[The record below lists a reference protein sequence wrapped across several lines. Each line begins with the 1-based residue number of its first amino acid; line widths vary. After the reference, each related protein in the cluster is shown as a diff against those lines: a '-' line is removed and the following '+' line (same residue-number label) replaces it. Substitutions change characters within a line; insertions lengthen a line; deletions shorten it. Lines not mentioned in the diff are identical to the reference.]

1 MRGRRRRKPLWD
13 SPLLLRAGGFLRPVY
28 DGPPS
33 WLWFAGLGRAA
44 AILLI
49 AAGAHTLVRDD
60 LAYNILIGIYLA
72 AAVCGVS
79 YLYSLRATS
88 HVTPGLTWTQML
100 LDFSVVAAT
109 VSFTGGQESVFVFLL
124 LVVVLEAGMLLGLAQ
139 GFLFSVGAAAFLLW
153 MSLDSTLSQK
163 SAVEHWYNL
172 SLQWVAL
179 FCAAFISGY
188 WNLRISRMKQFQRE
202 ILDNM
207 NGGFL
212 LVGRNGA
219 VGGANRAACGI
230 LGIDEARLRGRPVD
244 TALVTEDGSE
254 CPVVT
259 ALREGRDFLSYECA
273 VRTPKGGV
281 RLLGLSTNH
290 LYDARGRLET
300 LIVSF
305 TDLTEMDRI
314 RKEMMRQARMA
325 YIGEMAAE
333 LAHEIRNPVTSIRGA
348 MEELGRGNLPPQTAE
363 RLTAITL
370 RESDH
375 LEKVVAGLL
384 DFARN
389 PELRRAAVSPAA
401 LAAEMRD
408 LFEKRHPGLRVEVR
422 AESGEQDI
430 HADPTQMRQLFI
442 NLCQNAADA
451 MKGEGRLDIVIQPRE
466 NSVEIRFED
475 CGPGIPP
482 DKVAR
487 IFEPF
492 YTEKER
498 GVGMGLA
505 VCSRIATVHDGT
517 IQAATRPGGGAAFVV
532 RLPRAL
538 PGAPEGD
545 ETGRT
550 AASGPEETQG

>member
-1 MRGRRRRKPLWD
+1 MSARRRRKTPGG
-13 SPLLLRAGGFLRPVY
+13 SPVWRRAGAFLRPVY
-28 DGPPS
+28 DGPPA
-33 WLWFAGLGRAA
+33 WLWFAGLGRTA

-49 AAGAHTLVRDD
+49 AGGAHALVRDD

-72 AAVCGVS
+72 AAVCGLS
-79 YLYSLRATS
+79 YLHSLRATS
-88 HVTPGLTWTQML
+88 HVTAGLTWTQML

-124 LVVVLEAGMLLGLAQ
+124 LVVVLEAGVLLGLAQ
-139 GFLFSVGAAAFLLW
+139 GFLFALGAAVLLLW
-153 MSLDSTLSQK
+153 MSLDSTLSTK
-163 SAVEHWYNL
+163 APVEHWYSV

-188 WNLRISRMKQFQRE
+188 WNLRLSRMKQFQRE

-207 NGGFL
+207 SGGFL
-212 LVGRNGA
+212 LVDRNGVVA
-219 VGGANRAACGI
+219 GANRAACGI

-244 TALVTEDGSE
+244 QALVPEDGSE

-259 ALREGRDFLSYECA
+259 ALREGRDYLSYECT
-273 VRTPKGGV
+273 VTTRRGGL

-290 LYDARGRLET
+290 LYDAHGRLET

-305 TDLTEMDRI
+305 TDLTEMERI
-314 RKEMMRQARMA
+314 RKEMLVQARMA

-348 MEELGRGNLPPQTAE
+348 MEELGKGNLPPQTAG

-375 LEKVVAGLL
+375 LEKVVSGFL

-389 PELRRAAVSPAA
+389 PELRRSTVS
-401 LAAEMRD
+401 LARLAGEMRE
-408 LFEKRHPGLRVEVR
+408 LFEKKHPGVRVEVR
-422 AESGEQDI
+422 TEPGGESV

-451 MKGEGRLDIVIQPRE
+451 MGGEGRLDIAVQPRE
-466 NSVEIRFED
+466 TTVEVRFED

-482 DKVAR
+482 DKVAQ

-492 YTEKER
+492 YTDKER

-505 VCSRIATVHDGT
+505 VCSRIAAVHDGT
-517 IQAATRPGGGAAFVV
+517 IQAATRPGGGAVFVV
-532 RLPRAL
+532 RLPRAF
-538 PGAPEGD
+538 PAAAEGD
-545 ETGRT
+545 EPGRT

>member
-1 MRGRRRRKPLWD
+1 MSGRRRRKSAGQ
-13 SPLLLRAGGFLRPVY
+13 SPLLRRAGRFFRPVY
-28 DGPPS
+28 DGPPA
-33 WLWFAGLGRAA
+33 WLWFAGLGRTA

-49 AAGAHTLVRDD
+49 AGGAHALVRDD

-88 HVTPGLTWTQML
+88 QVTAGLTWTQML
-100 LDFSVVAAT
+100 LDFGVVAAT

-124 LVVVLEAGMLLGLAQ
+124 LVVVLEAGVLLGLSQ
-139 GFLFSVGAAAFLLW
+139 GFLFSLGAAAFLLW
-153 MSLDSTLSQK
+153 MSLAGGASGRT
-163 SAVEHWYNL
+163 AVERWYSV

-188 WNLRISRMKQFQRE
+188 WNLRISRMKQFQRD

-212 LVGRNGA
+212 LVDWSGVVA
-219 VGGANRAACGI
+219 GANRAACGI

-244 TALVTEDGSE
+244 QALIPEDGSE

-259 ALREGRDFLSYECA
+259 ALREGRDYLSYECP
-273 VRTPKGGV
+273 VKTPRSGV

-314 RKEMMRQARMA
+314 RKEMLRQARMA

-375 LEKVVAGLL
+375 LEKVVSGFL

-389 PELRRAAVSPAA
+389 PELRRSRVSLVR
-401 LAAEMRD
+401 LAGEMRE
-408 LFEKRHPGLRVEVR
+408 LFEKRNPALRVEVR
-422 AESGEQDI
+422 IEPGEEDI
-430 HADPTQMRQLFI
+430 HADPTQMRQLFL

-451 MKGEGRLDIVIQPRE
+451 MKGEGRLDIVVQPRE
-466 NSVEIRFED
+466 TTVEVRFED

-482 DKVAR
+482 DKVAQ

-492 YTEKER
+492 YTDKER

-505 VCSRIATVHDGT
+505 VCSRIAAVHDGT
-517 IQAATRPGGGAAFVV
+517 IQAATRPGGGAVFVV

-538 PGAPEGD
+538 PAAPERD
-545 ETGRT
+545 EPGRT

>member
-1 MRGRRRRKPLWD
+1 MSGRRRRKAAGE
-13 SPLLLRAGGFLRPVY
+13 SLLLQRAGRFLRPVY
-28 DGPPS
+28 DGPPA
-33 WLWFAGLGRAA
+33 WLWYAGLGRTA
-44 AILLI
+44 AILLV
-49 AAGAHTLVRDD
+49 AGGAHALVRDE

-72 AAVCGVS
+72 AAVCGLS

-88 HVTPGLTWTQML
+88 HVTAGLTWTQML

-109 VSFTGGQESVFVFLL
+109 VSFTGAQESVFVFLL
-124 LVVVLEAGMLLGLAQ
+124 LVVVLEAGVLLGLAQ
-139 GFLFSVGAAAFLLW
+139 GFLFALGAAVFLLW
-153 MSLDSTLSQK
+153 MSLDSTLSTK
-163 SAVEHWYNL
+163 TSIEHWYSL

-188 WNLRISRMKQFQRE
+188 WNLRLSRMKQFQRE

-212 LVGRNGA
+212 LVDRNGA
-219 VGGANRAACGI
+219 VTGANRAACGI
-230 LGIDEARLRGRPVD
+230 LGLAEARLRGLPVGR
-244 TALVTEDGSE
+244 ALVPEDGSE

-259 ALREGRDFLSYECA
+259 ALREGRDFLSYECS
-273 VRTPKGGV
+273 VSTPRGGE

-314 RKEMMRQARMA
+314 RKEMLRQARMA

-348 MEELGRGNLPPQTAE
+348 MEELGRGGLPPQTAE

-375 LEKVVAGLL
+375 LEKVVSGFL

-389 PELRRAAVSPAA
+389 PELRRSSVSFAA
-401 LAAEMRD
+401 LAGEMRA

-422 AESGEQDI
+422 AEPGEGRI

-451 MKGEGRLDIVIQPRE
+451 MKGEGRLDIAVQSRE
-466 NSVEIRFED
+466 STVEVRFED

-482 DKVAR
+482 DKVAQ

-492 YTEKER
+492 YTDKER

-505 VCSRIATVHDGT
+505 VCSRIVTVHDGS
-517 IQAATRPGGGAAFVV
+517 IQAATRPGGGAVFVV
-532 RLPRAL
+532 RLPRAF

-545 ETGRT
+545 EPGRT

>member
-1 MRGRRRRKPLWD
+1 MSARRRRKTPGG
-13 SPLLLRAGGFLRPVY
+13 SPFFRRAGAFLRPVY
-28 DGPPS
+28 DGPPA
-33 WLWFAGLGRAA
+33 WLWFAGLGRTA

-49 AAGAHTLVRDD
+49 AGGAHALVRDD

-72 AAVCGVS
+72 AALCGLS

-88 HVTPGLTWTQML
+88 HVTAGLTWTQML

-124 LVVVLEAGMLLGLAQ
+124 LVVVLEAGVLLGLAQ
-139 GFLFSVGAAAFLLW
+139 GFVFALGAAGFLLW
-153 MSLDSTLSQK
+153 MSLDSTLSTK
-163 SAVEHWYNL
+163 TPVEHWYNV

-188 WNLRISRMKQFQRE
+188 WNLRLSRMKQFQRE

-212 LVGRNGA
+212 LVDRNGVVA
-219 VGGANRAACGI
+219 GANRAACGI

-244 TALVTEDGSE
+244 QALVPEDGSE

-259 ALREGRDFLSYECA
+259 ALREGRDYLSYECP
-273 VRTPKGGV
+273 VTTRRGGL

-290 LYDARGRLET
+290 LYDTRGLLET

-314 RKEMMRQARMA
+314 RKEMLLQARMA

-333 LAHEIRNPVTSIRGA
+333 LAHEIRNPITSIRGA

-375 LEKVVAGLL
+375 LEKVVSGFL

-389 PELRRAAVSPAA
+389 PELRRSTVSLTR
-401 LAAEMRD
+401 LAAEMRE
-408 LFEKRHPGLRVEVR
+408 LFEKKHPGIRVEVR
-422 AESGEQDI
+422 TEPGEESI
-430 HADPTQMRQLFI
+430 HADPTQMRQIFI

-451 MKGEGRLDIVIQPRE
+451 MKGEGRLDIVVHPRE
-466 NSVEIRFED
+466 TTVEVRFED

-482 DKVAR
+482 DKVAQ

-492 YTEKER
+492 YTDKER

-505 VCSRIATVHDGT
+505 VCSRIAAVHDGT
-517 IQAATRPGGGAAFVV
+517 IQAATRPGGGAVFVV
-532 RLPRAL
+532 RLPRAF
-538 PGAPEGD
+538 PAAAQGD
-545 ETGRT
+545 EPGRT